1 MVSTY
6 GFSGGVFMYGLA
18 LEGGGVKG
26 AFHMGAAK
34 ALIEE
39 GYSIGGITGT
49 SIGALNG
56 AIIAQGDFEAG
67 YRLWESMD
75 APLIFDIEE
84 KQYKKLIDR
93 HIDTELLL
101 KLAARMG
108 EIIENKG
115 IDTGK
120 MRQVVESIVDED
132 KLRSSAVDFGLV
144 TVSLTDLKP
153 LELYKEDIP
162 EGKMVDYLMASASF
176 PGFKL
181 NPIGD
186 KYYID
191 GAFYDN
197 CPINLLARKGYREII
212 AVRTFGPGR
221 IQHLRYHNVKVTNI
235 IPSEDLGMTL
245 DFNRDLIRRNLQMGY
260 YDTMRCIKGLR
271 GRKYYINP
279 DEEDRFFSI
288 FQRLPDKLVQ
298 ELAKKLR
305 IKEIPAKRLLFERI
319 IPELVHMMGLP
330 AASEYQDILI
340 GLLEEVA
347 EDVGVDRFAIYS
359 VHEMVNEIRV
369 RPSGRYRSSAR
380 RTGMNRRVGLN
391 KRLADALKR
400 KKELKE
406 AAGKIFDAICVDELL

>member
-1 MVSTY
+1 
-6 GFSGGVFMYGLA
+6 MYGLA

-26 AFHMGAAK
+26 AFHMGAVK
-34 ALIEE
+34 ALLEE
-39 GYSIGGITGT
+39 GYLFGGVTGT

-75 APLIFDIEE
+75 APLLFDIEE

-93 HIDTELLL
+93 RIDKELLI

-120 MRQVVESIVDED
+120 MRQVVESIVDEE
-132 KLRSSAVDFGLV
+132 KLRSSGVDFGLV

-162 EGKMVDYLMASASF
+162 EGRMIDYLMASASF

-186 KYYID
+186 KYFID

-197 CPINLLARKGYREII
+197 CPINLLAGKGYKEII
-212 AVRTFGPGR
+212 AIRTFGPGFVK
-221 IQHLRYHNVKVTNI
+221 HLRYPNVKVTNI

-245 DFNRDLIRRNLQMGY
+245 DFNKELIRRNLQMGY
-260 YDTMRCIKGLR
+260 YDAMRCLKGLK
-271 GRKYYINP
+271 GRKYYVIP
-279 DEEDRFFSI
+279 ESEDKIFSM
-288 FQRLPDKLVQ
+288 LYSMSDKLVGD
-298 ELAKKLR
+298 LGKILR
-305 IKEIPAKRLLFERI
+305 IKEMPIRRMLYERI
-319 IPELVHMMGLP
+319 IPELANIMGLN
-330 AASEYQDILI
+330 AASGYQDILI
-340 GLLEEVA
+340 GLLEELA
-347 EDVGVDRFAIYS
+347 DIVGVNRFNIYTMQGLIEEIKSQPAIRNKAS
-359 VHEMVNEIRV
+359 VR
-369 RPSGRYRSSAR
+369 RSGLKRS
-380 RTGMNRRVGLN
+380 VGLN
-391 KRLADALKR
+391 KKLADALKR
-400 KKELKE
+400 KNVLRE
-406 AAGKIFDAICVDELL
+406 AAMKIFEEIS